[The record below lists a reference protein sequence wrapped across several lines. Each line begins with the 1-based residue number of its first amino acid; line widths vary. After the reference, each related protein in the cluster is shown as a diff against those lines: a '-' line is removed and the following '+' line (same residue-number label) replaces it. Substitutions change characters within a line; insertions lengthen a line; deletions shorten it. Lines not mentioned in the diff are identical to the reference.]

1 MSYKK
6 ILIFLCLMIAI
17 FTVSSVAASDVN
29 DAIVAN
35 DDSQENNEISIQT
48 DEILKENEESKT
60 ITELNNII
68 NGNENST
75 ITLEHDYKYND
86 SDSSFTDGIKINR
99 GVTIDGKGHT
109 IDGGKKIRI
118 FQITASSP
126 VTIENI
132 NFINGFTSVYGGAIY
147 AKDATATIINCTFTH
162 NEAGDEGGNFG
173 GALYYGTAINCTF
186 TYNYAYNGG
195 AMAYSTAIN
204 CTFENNRAIDKVHP
218 QSHTKGGAM
227 CYGTAIN
234 CTFRDNDADYGQDVY
249 GTSITFDNMN
259 NAILYNGDKLSFKG
273 IPNNKVSV
281 KVYKR
286 GQLIVEDTFKNM
298 DGWTINLHAGTY
310 VLNCSVEGDEYTI
323 NPFSTKIIVKSKSSM
338 SELQDLIANSQNPTI
353 ILDKDYSSN
362 DGDDLENG
370 IEINRDLTIDGNGHV
385 LDGFNTMRIFHVN
398 GAAKVTFKN
407 IEFINGFAGYT
418 GHGSAVEGNDATTI
432 INCTFFGSNGYYGTV
447 SSGTV
452 INSTFIENK
461 AVRGGA
467 LYQATAINCK
477 FIQNNATYGGAMY
490 EGTATNCEFINNSED
505 GLTDLFGTK
514 IIFQDNDFNITQNTT
529 KVLVFNHLP
538 KVPVNL
544 KLYKNGTLINES
556 TFTSTEGLPLNLE
569 AGQYYANCSVD
580 TLNFAVVDFYVNIH
594 SKYTSITDLNSLIND
609 NQNQTI
615 VISDDYEYLDSDFA
629 FNKGIEISR
638 DLTIIGNGNTIDGKG
653 KMRLFQITN
662 NAKVTFINLK
672 FINGYYDV
680 YDGGAIYGACSVIN
694 STFINNKGYD
704 GGALY
709 EGSAIN
715 CSFINNVAS
724 RYGGAMYRGTAT
736 NCNFT
741 NNAAEGEHFGGA
753 TYETDAVNSIFTK
766 NSAYVGGAMDK
777 GTATNCTFKDNKATF
792 GGATDDVEA
801 VNCTFINNQAV
812 HISNSDG
819 VGGAM
824 YKGSATNSTFINNKA
839 EYGGAIREGEATNC
853 IFKNNAASKDGGAMY
868 KGTATN
874 CEFIENS
881 AVGWGNDTYETTINF
896 DIEDFNTIPYSC
908 ERLMF
913 KGLPKSDVT
922 IKLYKGE
929 TLINESTCIS
939 TEGWVVNLTEGTYT
953 AECSAAFDHGP
964 NKEFTV
970 TINVVDKHL
979 IDPNLIVNVDNITAG
994 QPVSVEVSTN
1004 ETFSGN
1010 VTLKLNSSDVIYTVI
1025 INKGSGS
1032 LSIDGLKAGKYTATV
1047 SFNATDVFDS
1057 STVSKVFEVYPKPL
1071 IDPDLKVSVENITV
1085 GQSVLVEI
1093 NTNATFSGNVTL
1105 KLNSSDKIYTVKIVD
1120 GVGSCTIPD
1129 LTVGSYIATVTFDD
1143 TDVFKA
1149 STVSK
1154 VFGVNPKPLID
1165 PELQVMVNHTA
1176 QGNPALVEV
1185 RTNKTFSG
1193 NVSLKLNTSDESYTV
1208 KIVDGYGNYSILDLA
1223 IGKYTATVT
1232 FNATDVFKQST
1243 ASDEFE
1249 VYQKDLISPNL
1260 AIKINDIT
1268 EGEIAQVEVTA
1279 NTTFSGEVSVKIN
1292 NNNYT
1297 VTVTDGY
1304 GSIPVINLEVGN
1316 YTATASS
1323 EKTDVFAQGEAM
1335 TSFSVI
1341 EKEVPPVIVPV
1352 DPNLIITVSSITV
1365 DSNVIITITT
1375 NATFSGN
1382 VNVMIGSKNYIVN
1395 VKNGKGTTSVSGLK
1409 VGTYTAV
1416 ATFAATEK
1424 FKTSTKSATFKVK
1437 AHVIKL
1443 TLKKVKVKRSA
1454 KKLYI
1459 TATLKIDGKAVK
1471 GKKLKFKFK
1480 NKSYTARTNKKGV
1493 AKIKI
1498 KKNVLKKLK
1507 KGKKVTYKVSYGKK
1521 TVKRTVKVKK

>member
-1 MSYKK
+1 MFNKK
-6 ILIFLCLMIAI
+6 ILIFLCLMIAV

-35 DDSQENNEISIQT
+35 DDFQENNEISIQT

-68 NGNENST
+68 DGNETT

-86 SDSSFTDGIKINR
+86 SDSSFTDGIKITR

-126 VTIENI
+126 VTIKNI
-132 NFINGFTSVYGGAIY
+132 NFINGFTSLYGGAIY
-147 AKDATATIINCTFTH
+147 AKDGPATIINCTFTY
-162 NEAGDEGGNFG
+162 NEAGNEGGNFG

-186 TYNYAYNGG
+186 AHNHAYNGG
-195 AMAYSTAIN
+195 AMAHSTAIN
-204 CTFENNRAIDKVHP
+204 CTFENNRAIDKAHP
-218 QSHTKGGAM
+218 QSQTKGGAM
-227 CYGTAIN
+227 FSGTAIN
-234 CTFRDNDADYGQDVY
+234 CTFRGNDADFGQDVY
-249 GTSITFDNMN
+249 ETSIAFDNMN
-259 NAILYNGDKLSFKG
+259 NALLDNGDKLSFKG

-286 GQLIVEDTFKNM
+286 GQLIVEDIFNNL

-310 VLNCSVEGDEYTI
+310 VLNCSVEGDQYTI

-338 SELQDLIANSQNPTI
+338 SQLQDLIANSQNPTI
-353 ILDKDYSSN
+353 ILDKDFSCN

-370 IEINRDLTIDGNGHV
+370 IEISSDLTIDGNGHV
-385 LDGFNTMRIFHVN
+385 LDGFNMMRIFHVT

-407 IEFINGFAGYT
+407 IEFINGYAAMWGY
-418 GHGSAVEGNDATTI
+418 GSAVWGNDATTI
-432 INCTFFGSNGYYGTV
+432 INCTFTDSNGYFGTV

-452 INSTFIENK
+452 INSTFIGNK
-461 AVRGGA
+461 AFQGGA
-467 LYQATAINCK
+467 TYDTNAINCK
-477 FIQNNATYGGAMY
+477 FIQNNALRGGAMFQ
-490 EGTATNCEFINNSED
+490 GTAINCEFTNNSD
-505 GLTDLFGTK
+505 NGFDDLLGTK
-514 IIFQDNDFNITQNTT
+514 IIFQDHDFNITQNTT

-544 KLYKNGTLINES
+544 KLYRNGTLINES

-569 AGQYYANCSVD
+569 AGQYYANCSVA
-580 TLNFAVVDFYVNIH
+580 TSIFAVVDFYVNIN

-680 YDGGAIYGACSVIN
+680 YEGGAIYGACSVIN
-694 STFINNKGYD
+694 STFINNKGFD

-736 NCNFT
+736 NCNFI
-741 NNAAEGEHFGGA
+741 NNTVEGSNYGGA

-766 NSAYVGGAMDK
+766 NSAYVGGAMNK

-792 GGATDDVEA
+792 GGATDDVDV
-801 VNCTFINNQAV
+801 VNCTFINNRAV
-812 HISNSDG
+812 HNSGSDG
-819 VGGAM
+819 QGGAM
-824 YKGSATNSTFINNKA
+824 YKGSATNSKFINNNA
-839 EYGGAIREGEATNC
+839 EI
-853 IFKNNAASKDGGAMY
+853 GGAMY
-868 KGTATN
+868 EGTATN
-874 CEFIENS
+874 CEFINNS
-881 AVGWGNDTYETTINF
+881 ANSFASRDAYRTIINF
-896 DIEDFNTIPYSC
+896 DVESFNTTPYSG
-908 ERLMF
+908 ERLIF
-913 KGLPKSDVT
+913 KYLPKTELDVK
-922 IKLYKGE
+922 IYKDGN
-929 TLINESTCIS
+929 LINESTCIS
-939 TEGWVVNLTEGTYT
+939 TEGWIVNLTEGTYSVT
-953 AECSAAFDHGP
+953 FKEIDDYYVMDYNCL
-964 NKEFTV
+964 EFTV
-970 TINVVDKHL
+970 TVNVVGKHL

-994 QPVSVEVSTN
+994 QPVSIEVSTN

-1010 VTLKLNSSDVIYTVI
+1010 VSLKLNSSDVIYTVI
-1025 INKGSGS
+1025 INKGSGI
-1032 LSIDGLKAGKYTATV
+1032 LPIDGLKAGKYTATV

-1085 GQSVLVEI
+1085 GQPVLVEI
-1093 NTNATFSGNVTL
+1093 STNATFSGNVTL
-1105 KLNSSDKIYTVKIVD
+1105 KLNSSDEIYTVKIVD

-1129 LTVGSYIATVTFDD
+1129 LTVGNYTATVSFNA

-1149 STVSK
+1149 STISK

-1176 QGNPALVEV
+1176 EGNPVLVEV

-1193 NVSLKLNTSDESYTV
+1193 NVSLKLNTSDESYTL
-1208 KIVDGYGNYSILDLA
+1208 KIVDGYGNYSIPDLA

-1232 FNATDVFKQST
+1232 FNATDVFKQTT

-1249 VYQKDLISPNL
+1249 VYHKDLIDPNL

-1268 EGEIAQVEVTA
+1268 EGEIALVEVTA
-1279 NTTFSGEVSVKIN
+1279 NVTFSGEVSVKIN
-1292 NNNYT
+1292 NNNFT
-1297 VTVTDGY
+1297 VAVKDGY
-1304 GSIPVINLEVGN
+1304 GNVSVANLAAGN
-1316 YTATASS
+1316 YTAIASS
-1323 EKTDVFAQGEAM
+1323 EKTDVFAPDEAM
-1335 TSFSVI
+1335 TAFSVI

-1352 DPNLIITVSSITV
+1352 DPNLKITVTSITV
-1365 DSNVIITITT
+1365 DSKAVITITT
-1375 NATFSGN
+1375 NTTFSGN
-1382 VNVMIGSKNYIVN
+1382 VTVKIASKNYVVN

-1424 FKTSTKSATFKVK
+1424 FNASTKSATFKVK

-1480 NKSYTARTNKKGV
+1480 NKSYTAKTNKKGI
-1493 AKIKI
+1493 AKIKV

-1507 KGKKVTYKVSYGKK
+1507 KGKKVTYKVKYGKK